1 VILPKRPY
9 INPGKNAADAFA
21 TGPGTEG
28 QSMIRLF
35 KLLIFLII
43 VAFVALVGYAYLG
56 NLAPDQSETVEPVQL
71 DG

>member
-1 VILPKRPY
+1 
-9 INPGKNAADAFA
+9 
-21 TGPGTEG
+21 
-28 QSMIRLF
+28 MIRLF